1 MGFHSGGTSIR
12 RTLSLKGEIA
22 MADSKNVKNVL
33 SCVKVRG
40 EVWAPQVE
48 AAMAGEALRIASAE
62 RRRGLI
68 SVFRRSD
75 TGIVY
80 ESVFEVYDV

>member
-1 MGFHSGGTSIR
+1 MVNH
-12 RTLSLKGEIA
+12 A
-22 MADSKNVKNVL
+22 NVKMIL

-40 EVWAPQVE
+40 EQWATPVE
-48 AAMAGEALRIASAE
+48 AQMAGEALKIASAE

-80 ESVFEVYDV
+80 ESVFEVYDA

>member
-1 MGFHSGGTSIR
+1 MVNH
-12 RTLSLKGEIA
+12 A
-22 MADSKNVKNVL
+22 NVKMIL

-40 EVWAPQVE
+40 EQWAPPGE
-48 AAMAGEALRIASAE
+48 AQMAGEALRLASSE

-80 ESVFEVYDV
+80 ESVFEVYDA

>member
-1 MGFHSGGTSIR
+1 MRSKHSIR
-12 RTLSLKGEIA
+12 RTLSYEREID
-22 MADSKNVKNVL
+22 MADSKNVKTVL
-33 SCVKVRG
+33 SCIKVRG

-48 AAMAGEALRIASAE
+48 AAMAGEALRIAASE

-68 SVFRRSD
+68 SVFRKSD

-80 ESVFEVYDV
+80 ESVFEVYDA